1 MSDCRFKIK
10 VEVLKMSILKFSK
23 QSKFQKFIS
32 SKGFYIALALCL
44 IGSGISAWISVDR
57 TINGLQQIGT
67 SSISSAASSTS
78 SESSAPVEDVNEQA
92 IDVPISS
99 IATSSE
105 IEAQQTANQDQL
117 FIMPVS
123 GDVINPFSNNELV
136 KSKTLND
143 WRTHDGI
150 DIACESGTQVKA
162 ACAGTVTKIY
172 DDAMWGKCIEIEHQN
187 KIKTYYY
194 SLSDSV
200 SVTVGQK
207 VETGTVIGTVS
218 DSASA
223 EVLDAMHLHFGVKKD
238 GVWVDPLS
246 IVTTQ

>member
-1 MSDCRFKIK
+1 
-10 VEVLKMSILKFSK
+10 MSILKFSK
-23 QSKFQKFIS
+23 QSKFQKFLS
-32 SKGFYIALALCL
+32 SKGFYIALAICL
-44 IGSGISAWISVDR
+44 VGSGISAWISVDR

-67 SSISSAASSTS
+67 SSSSSSASSTP
-78 SESSAPVEDVNEQA
+78 SETSTPATDVNEQA

-105 IEAQQTANQDQL
+105 IEEAQQTANANQDQL

-123 GDVINPFSNNELV
+123 GDVINSFSNNELV
-136 KSKTLND
+136 KSKTLGD

-150 DIACESGTQVKA
+150 DIACASGTQVKA
-162 ACAGTVTKIY
+162 AGSGTVTKIY
-172 DDAMWGKCIEIEHQN
+172 DDAMWGKCIEIEHSN

-207 VETGTVIGTVS
+207 VETGAVIGTVS

-223 EVLDAMHLHFGVKKD
+223 EVLEAMHLHFGVKKD